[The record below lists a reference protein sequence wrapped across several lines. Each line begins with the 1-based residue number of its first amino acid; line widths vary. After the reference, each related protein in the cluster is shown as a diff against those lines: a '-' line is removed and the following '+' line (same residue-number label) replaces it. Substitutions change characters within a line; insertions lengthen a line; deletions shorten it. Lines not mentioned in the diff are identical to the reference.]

1 MSAED
6 RPLSEQIG
14 ATGEVAKLIAA
25 LLELGIPAETIRRAY
40 DRDRVEDAIFEAVL
54 DPARSERTVSARQ
67 IESDGGLTVPEL
79 QLLALTFGLR
89 VPEPDEP
96 FFTDEEAAVYVRF
109 DRLREI
115 WPPEIY
121 LQIARVYGQALAHIA
136 RAEIHAFRLFVEPGL
151 RKAAGDELA
160 GLPAVHEAFGELLPL
175 ADPILLGV
183 HRRRV
188 EHEVAQAAVRAAE
201 LSSPEGVLPGAVDVT
216 LAFCDLKD
224 FTAYAEAHG
233 DASAFEAVER
243 FAAVITSELGQDGQV
258 LKALGDGYMISFDEP
273 AAAVAA
279 CARIIERMRTEQAP
293 GVHASIHHGV
303 ALYREG
309 DYFGSAVNLAA
320 RLLSLAGCDQLVA
333 SAAVVSETA
342 AGPFEWE
349 SLGASRIRGLSE
361 PVQAYRLA
369 GNAAQR

>member
-14 ATGEVAKLIAA
+14 ATGEVATLIAA
-25 LLELGIPAETIRRAY
+25 LLELGIPAATIRRAY

-54 DPARSERTVSARQ
+54 DPGRSERTVSARQ